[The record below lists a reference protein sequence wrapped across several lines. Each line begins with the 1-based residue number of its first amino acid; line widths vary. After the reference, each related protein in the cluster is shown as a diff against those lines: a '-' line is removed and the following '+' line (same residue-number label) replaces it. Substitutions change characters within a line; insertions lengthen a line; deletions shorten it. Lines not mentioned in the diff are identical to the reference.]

1 MTIKKWF
8 PTEEACELLGLGRTN
23 LMMLKESDLI
33 AGIHYVFVTG
43 KRRGTIGWGVKA
55 IQEWQIKKSQEIANK
70 SKKIANS
77 VETYAEMGV

>member
-1 MTIKKWF
+1 MSIKKWF
-8 PTEEACELLGLGRTN
+8 PTEEACQLLGLGRTN

-43 KRRGTIGWGVKA
+43 RRRGTIGWDVKA
-55 IQEWQIKKSQEIANK
+55 IQDWQIKKSQEIVNK

>member
-8 PTEEACELLGLGRTN
+8 STEDACDLLGLGRTN
-23 LMMLKESDLI
+23 LMMLKENDLI

-43 KRRGTIGWGVKA
+43 RKRGTLGWDVQA
-55 IQEWQIKKSQEIANK
+55 IQEWQIKKSQEIVNR
-70 SKKIANS
+70 SKQIAND